1 MKKGSFK
8 CLVMRE
14 FYMCRKSVIPGLI
27 AFMAFAGLVILLQLS
42 FKVGN
47 LALLPQEFGAEF
59 LEMFQTICFFPVALA
74 NVVLDGTAR
83 SSADEGAA
91 KWKRFR
97 LATPVHPVRFAA
109 AKYTIMVIQLMVS
122 VLLVGIYVKI
132 VDVMKVVT
140 VDKDFVAIS
149 MMIFLVMIIYA
160 VAMQVLSMFFC
171 SVDKAGMVLMGVGL
185 ACMVLFFSDI
195 ETGAGADKLLYE
207 QFVNFCRSFML
218 YVPLCI
224 VATFATGF
232 GATTMLY
239 KRREK

>member
-8 CLVMRE
+8 CLVIRE

-27 AFMAFAGLVILLQLS
+27 AFVGFAGLVILLQLS

-47 LALLPQEFGAEF
+47 LALLPQEFKAEF
-59 LEMFQTICFFPVALA
+59 MEMFQAFCFFPVALA

-83 SSADEGAA
+83 SSADEGGA
-91 KWKRFR
+91 KWRRFR
-97 LATPVHPVRFAA
+97 LATPIPPVRFAA
-109 AKYTIMVIQLMVS
+109 AKYTIMLIQLVVS
-122 VLLVGIYVKI
+122 VFLVGIYVKI
-132 VDVMKVVT
+132 IDIMKVVT

-160 VAMQVLSMFFC
+160 VAMQVLSMLFGSF
-171 SVDKAGMVLMGVGL
+171 DKAGMILMGVAF
-185 ACMVLFFSDI
+185 ACMVLFFPDV

-207 QFVNFCRSFML
+207 QFVNFCRGYMY

-224 VATFATGF
+224 VAVFAVGF